1 MSLVQVNLLHIFV
14 IAPLLIYT
22 GYNKDDTHQFIK
34 YSVGSLVF
42 LIPFIV
48 SIPDLSKLN
57 IMYHLNNFLHWTVI
71 MLYFGYLSYLFIYK
85 QSNPINNNIYIS
97 MIVIGI
103 IVLIVHMYKLYQKYM
118 YKKNSEKERIQMNNI
133 NQNL

>member
-34 YSVGSLVF
+34 YSVGSLAF

-103 IVLIVHMYKLYQKYM
+103 IVLLVHMYKLYQKYM
-118 YKKNSEKERIQMNNI
+118 YKKNMYKNSEKRKNI
-133 NQNL
+133 DE

>member
-1 MSLVQVNLLHIFV
+1 MLQVNLLHV
-14 IAPLLIYT
+14 IVQGPLLAYIGNKKDNTPEMAYT
-22 GYNKDDTHQFIK
+22 I
-34 YSVGSLVF
+34 VLVMAF

-103 IVLIVHMYKLYQKYM
+103 IVLLVHMYKLYQKYM
-118 YKKNSEKERIQMNNI
+118 YKKNMYKNSEKRKNI
-133 NQNL
+133 DE

>member
-48 SIPDLSKLN
+48 NIPDLSKLN
-57 IMYHLNNFLHWTVI
+57 IMYHLNNFLHWTLI

-85 QSNPINNNIYIS
+85 QSNPIDNNIYIS
-97 MIVIGI
+97 MIVIGF
-103 IVLIVHMYKLYQKYM
+103 IVILVHMYKLYQKYV
-118 YKKNSEKERIQMNNI
+118 YKKTIEKRNNK
-133 NQNL
+133 